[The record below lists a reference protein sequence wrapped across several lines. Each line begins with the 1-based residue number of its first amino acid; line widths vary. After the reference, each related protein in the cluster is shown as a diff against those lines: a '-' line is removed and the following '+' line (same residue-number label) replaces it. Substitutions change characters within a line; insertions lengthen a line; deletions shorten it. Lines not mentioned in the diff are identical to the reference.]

1 MSRRP
6 HSSSRASA
14 LLGNLLEAAPGWK
27 HGYGLMQELG
37 IKSGSLYPLLM
48 RLSDDGYLESRN
60 EPSPLAGR
68 PARREYRL
76 SASGVELARARMC
89 EPVGLSG
96 IALVRS

>member
-6 HSSSRASA
+6 HSSPRASA
-14 LLGNLLEAAPGWK
+14 LLGHLLTAAPGWK

-48 RLSDDGYLESRN
+48 RLSDDGFLESRN

-68 PARREYRL
+68 PPRREYRL
-76 SASGVELARARMC
+76 SASGVELARARTC
-89 EPVGLSG
+89 DPLGSSG
-96 IALVRS
+96 IALVR